1 MAQIMRRLI
10 VFFSWQ
16 SDIPQN
22 HSKIKNGLEKACKRL
37 SKELCCEVVY
47 DESTRGEP
55 GSPKIDD
62 AVEKKIDLCDVFVA
76 DATPVTEHH
85 GRLCPNSNVM
95 YELGRARAIHAC
107 QRIVTLAAKGDWE
120 IKNLPF
126 DINHTVIPPV
136 DIDNIDGFYHL
147 IKSSVKFAYDS
158 PETIFLH
165 DDRVLYSDYQIQ
177 KNINSGKYLPNT
189 FLEKRNLKEHLRY
202 FADPYLFS
210 SYIADKI
217 YRFNF
222 HRLNRGK
229 KIWNKHRFNFNA
241 KQFQIDSS
249 ASSFIK
255 LYESVLRLKDYL
267 ANKTDELY
275 HGSNESY
282 LNSSKCR
289 RRLEDLSFLTSQI
302 CLLTGNAGQ
311 GKTNFICDFVQNV
324 LLKRHIPFIYVNGYE
339 IDSVDIERTLVKAI
353 CPTLDISFEKLME
366 QLTLYSSSKRK
377 PVIFVIDGLN
387 ENPHPDDFCR
397 MLVAFLKRLLAYD
410 FCKVIMTCRSEYLEE
425 NFQEL
430 TETFKNKMMVEKNIY
445 HHLNEDD
452 IDTLLKRYFKY
463 FNITA
468 HLDEAVKSILTEN
481 LLLLRIFCEANKYRR
496 LGRVNHINRDELFT
510 VYYDTMLTRVADA
523 PDWEGRRDFRRRKIK
538 GFFTVILKR
547 MIEADKF
554 FNVSLDDLLEDMN
567 QEDENMLLRF
577 LDENIL
583 LRKDLAKDKEMAEN
597 DEVVNFTYDAFR
609 DYMLAHYILNMP
621 RDNFEQQKK
630 IIKKFTDDGHQLKE
644 GIIPYLFVHAKN
656 TASEELWDFLKG
668 CPWYVSAFESYVWE
682 TDESKVSDEDIGLL
696 LQLLNENPYN
706 IARNLLYWGR
716 WNTEVHPKLN
726 IKILLE
732 YVSKLEDGTL
742 EKWVE
747 KICCSTNKKYYWGH
761 EGQTERER
769 FIEMVRSL
777 LGNSQFFEYKDSE
790 LVFEFY
796 AYVAS
801 VSDVKAKEVYRQYI
815 RQTSNIEQ
823 VQHIFHTTKSEN
835 LKAWMNQLITLL

>member
-1 MAQIMRRLI
+1 MRRLI

-85 GRLCPNSNVM
+85 GKLCPNSNVM

-107 QRIVTLAAKGDWE
+107 QRIVTLAAMGDWE

-136 DIDNIDGFYHL
+136 DIDNTDVFYHL
-147 IKSSVKFAYDS
+147 IKSSVKFAYNC

-165 DDRVLYSDYQIQ
+165 DDCVLYSDYQIQ

-189 FLEKRNLKEHLRY
+189 FLEKRNLKEHLR
-202 FADPYLFS
+202 FFVDPYLFS

-229 KIWNKHRFNFNA
+229 KIWNKPRFNFNA

-249 ASSFIK
+249 ASSFSK

-275 HGSNESY
+275 TGSNESY
-282 LNSSKCR
+282 LTSSKCR

-339 IDSVDIERTLVKAI
+339 IDSADIERTLVKAI

-430 TETFKNKMMVEKNIY
+430 TETFENKMMVEKDIY
-445 HHLNEDD
+445 HHLNEED
-452 IDTLLKRYFKY
+452 IDKLLERYFRY

-468 HLDEAVKSILTEN
+468 HLEEAVKSTLTNN

-496 LGRVNHINRDELFT
+496 LGRVYHINRDELFT
-510 VYYDTMLTRVADA
+510 VYYDTMLSRIADA
-523 PDWEGRRDFRRRKIK
+523 PDWEGRREFRRRKIK

-547 MIEADKF
+547 MIETDKF
-554 FNVSLDDLLEDMN
+554 FNVSLDDLLEGMN

-583 LRKDLAKDKEMAEN
+583 LRKDLAKDKEKTEN
-597 DEVVNFTYDAFR
+597 EEVVNFTYDAFR
-609 DYMLAHYILNMP
+609 DYMLAHYILNTL
-621 RDNFEQQKK
+621 RDNYEQQKTL
-630 IIKKFTDDGHQLKE
+630 IKKFTDDGHQLKE
-644 GIIPYLFVHAKN
+644 GIIPYLFVYAKN
-656 TASEELWDFLKG
+656 TASEALWAFLKG
-668 CPWYVSAFESYVWE
+668 CPWYVSAFESYLWE
-682 TDESKVSDEDIGLL
+682 TDESKVSDDDIGLL
-696 LQLLNENPYN
+696 LQLLNESPYT

-716 WNTEVHPKLN
+716 WNTEEHPKLN

-732 YVSKLEDGTL
+732 YVSKLEDGAL

-747 KICCSTNKKYYWGH
+747 KFCCSTNRKYYWGH

-801 VSDVKAKEVYRQYI
+801 VSDDKAKEVYRQYI
-815 RQTSNIEQ
+815 RQTSNVEQ

>member
-1 MAQIMRRLI
+1 M
-10 VFFSWQ
+10 
-16 SDIPQN
+16 
-22 HSKIKNGLEKACKRL
+22 
-37 SKELCCEVVY
+37 
-47 DESTRGEP
+47 T
-55 GSPKIDD
+55 
-62 AVEKKIDLCDVFVA
+62 
-76 DATPVTEHH
+76 
-85 GRLCPNSNVM
+85 
-95 YELGRARAIHAC
+95 
-107 QRIVTLAAKGDWE
+107 
-120 IKNLPF
+120 
-126 DINHTVIPPV
+126 
-136 DIDNIDGFYHL
+136 
-147 IKSSVKFAYDS
+147 
-158 PETIFLH
+158 
-165 DDRVLYSDYQIQ
+165 
-177 KNINSGKYLPNT
+177 
-189 FLEKRNLKEHLRY
+189 
-202 FADPYLFS
+202 
-210 SYIADKI
+210 
-217 YRFNF
+217 
-222 HRLNRGK
+222 
-229 KIWNKHRFNFNA
+229 
-241 KQFQIDSS
+241 
-249 ASSFIK
+249 
-255 LYESVLRLKDYL
+255 
-267 ANKTDELY
+267 
-275 HGSNESY
+275 
-282 LNSSKCR
+282 SSKCR

-339 IDSVDIERTLVKAI
+339 IDSADIERTLVKAI

-430 TETFKNKMMVEKNIY
+430 TETFEKKMMVEKDIY
-445 HHLNEDD
+445 HHLNEED
-452 IDTLLKRYFKY
+452 IDTLLERYFRY

-468 HLDEAVKSILTEN
+468 DLGEAVKSTLTNN
-481 LLLLRIFCEANKYRR
+481 LLLLRIFCEANKNRK

-538 GFFTVILKR
+538 GFFTIILKR
-547 MIEADKF
+547 MIETDKF
-554 FNVSLDDLLEDMN
+554 FNVSLDDLMEGMN
-567 QEDENMLLRF
+567 QEDESMLLRF

-583 LRKDLAKDKEMAEN
+583 LRKDLAKDKEKTEN
-597 DEVVNFTYDAFR
+597 EEVVNFTYDAFR
-609 DYMLAHYILNMP
+609 DYMLAHYILNTL
-621 RDNFEQQKK
+621 RDNFEQQKTL
-630 IIKKFTDDGHQLKE
+630 IKKFTDDGHQLKE

-656 TASEELWDFLKG
+656 TASEALWNFLKG
-668 CPWYVSAFESYVWE
+668 CPWYVSGFESYVWE

-696 LQLLNENPYN
+696 LQLLNKNPYT

-716 WNTEVHPKLN
+716 WNTKEHPKLN

-732 YVSKLEDGTL
+732 YVSKLEDGAL

-801 VSDVKAKEVYRQYI
+801 VSDGKAKEVYRQYI
-815 RQTSNIEQ
+815 SQTSNVEQ
-823 VQHIFHTTKSEN
+823 VLHIFHTTKSEN

>member
-1 MAQIMRRLI
+1 
-10 VFFSWQ
+10 
-16 SDIPQN
+16 
-22 HSKIKNGLEKACKRL
+22 
-37 SKELCCEVVY
+37 
-47 DESTRGEP
+47 
-55 GSPKIDD
+55 
-62 AVEKKIDLCDVFVA
+62 
-76 DATPVTEHH
+76 
-85 GRLCPNSNVM
+85 M
-95 YELGRARAIHAC
+95 Y
-107 QRIVTLAAKGDWE
+107 T
-120 IKNLPF
+120 
-126 DINHTVIPPV
+126 
-136 DIDNIDGFYHL
+136 
-147 IKSSVKFAYDS
+147 
-158 PETIFLH
+158 
-165 DDRVLYSDYQIQ
+165 DYQIQ

-189 FLEKRNLKEHLRY
+189 FLEKRNLKEHLRF
-202 FADPYLFS
+202 FAEPYLFS

-229 KIWNKHRFNFNA
+229 KIWNKPRFNFNA

-249 ASSFIK
+249 ASSFSK

-275 HGSNESY
+275 NGSNKSY
-282 LNSSKCR
+282 LTSSKCR

-339 IDSVDIERTLVKAI
+339 IDSADIERTLVKAI

-377 PVIFVIDGLN
+377 PIIFVIDGLN

-430 TETFKNKMMVEKNIY
+430 TETFEKKMMVEKDIY
-445 HHLNEDD
+445 HHLNEED
-452 IDTLLKRYFKY
+452 IDTLLERYFRY

-468 HLDEAVKSILTEN
+468 DLGEAVKSTLTNN
-481 LLLLRIFCEANKYRR
+481 LLLLRIFCEANKNRR
-496 LGRVNHINRDELFT
+496 LGRVSHINRDELFT
-510 VYYDTMLTRVADA
+510 VYYDTMLIRVADA

-538 GFFTVILKR
+538 GFFTIILKR
-547 MIEADKF
+547 MIETDKF
-554 FNVSLDDLLEDMN
+554 FNVSLDDLMEGMN
-567 QEDENMLLRF
+567 QEDESMLLRF

-583 LRKDLAKDKEMAEN
+583 LRKDLAKDKEKTEN
-597 DEVVNFTYDAFR
+597 EEVVNFTYDAFR
-609 DYMLAHYILNMP
+609 DYMLAHYILNTL
-621 RDNFEQQKK
+621 RDNFEQQKTL
-630 IIKKFTDDGHQLKE
+630 IKKFADDGHQLKE

-656 TASEELWDFLKG
+656 TASEALWNFLKG

-682 TDESKVSDEDIGLL
+682 TDESKVSDEDVGLL
-696 LQLLNENPYN
+696 LQLLNENPYT

-716 WNTEVHPKLN
+716 WNTEEHPKLN

-732 YVSKLEDGTL
+732 YVSKLEDGVL

-747 KICCSTNKKYYWGH
+747 KVCCSTNRKYYWGH

-801 VSDVKAKEVYRQYI
+801 VSDDKAKEVYRQYI
-815 RQTSNIEQ
+815 RQTSNVEQ
-823 VQHIFHTTKSEN
+823 VQHIFHTTKSEH